1 MAKTLILT
9 GWKYGDYAVA
19 AALALRHFK
28 VADILGMSRRR
39 LPEYLEEVSGY
50 AEIVILGVSLAGDAE
65 RLAKALAR
73 LRKEKVKVTWISG
86 FDFPEWMGDD
96 IRSRL
101 ESYISPSES
110 VSVAVA
116 EYYKLNHGD
125 FAAYGDEG
133 QPVGKAYMEFMRAAE
148 YCYRNYQDEQ
158 AYPRVIRHM
167 EAMDAEGRWSESER
181 RMVEHYRRYGH
192 RELVGKS
199 EAIQKLQ
206 ESINLIAPH
215 EHTRV
220 LILGESGTGK
230 ETVATQ
236 IHFKSPRKD
245 EPFIAFN
252 CSSVTPNL
260 LESRFLGYEK
270 GAFTGA
276 NEAKA
281 GIFETANGSTL
292 FLDEIGELPLEAQGL
307 LLRVLE
313 EGRFQRLGGNARE
326 VEVDVRV
333 IAATNRNLAEMVRNK
348 EFREDLYYR
357 LQIIPLELPALRD
370 RPEDIIPLAEHYL
383 MMYNKKHRRRCFL
396 TNGAKEEL
404 MRYSWPGN
412 IRELRN
418 LIERLV
424 IISDVDAIFQMQ
436 LLAHK
441 ASVGQDDAI
450 EGAARASEGKNT
462 YYEAVT
468 QFEKAYIEQAILN
481 SDGDIAKAAERMG
494 VHKSMVYKKLK
505 KFKESGQSESDAR

>member
-281 GIFETANGSTL
+281 GIFETANGGTL

-333 IAATNRNLAEMVRNK
+333 IAATNRDLAEMVRDGK
-348 EFREDLYYR
+348 FRRDLYHR
-357 LQIIPLELPALRD
+357 LCVVQLRVPPLREHKEDIPLIAYAYRD
-370 RPEDIIPLAEHYL
+370 RNHMGGWLSPTQVEALQTYD
-383 MMYNKKHRRRCFL
+383 F
-396 TNGAKEEL
+396 
-404 MRYSWPGN
+404 PGN
-412 IRELRN
+412 VRELNN
-418 LIERLV
+418 LLERAYVLNIDDYDELIRQHRELNAALIPQDKMEV
-424 IISDVDAIFQMQ
+424 PDNLEEAIR
-436 LLAHK
+436 LHVKRVCEKYSHNITK
-441 ASVGQDDAI
+441 AS
-450 EGAARASEGKNT
+450 
-462 YYEAVT
+462 EA
-468 QFEKAYIEQAILN
+468 
-481 SDGDIAKAAERMG
+481 MG
-494 VHKSMVYKKLK
+494 VSRNTVRKYL
-505 KFKESGQSESDAR
+505 E

>member
-73 LRKEKVKVTWISG
+73 LRMEKVKVTWISG
-86 FDFPEWMGDD
+86 FDFPEWMGGD
-96 IRSRL
+96 IRSSL

-181 RMVEHYRRYGH
+181 RMVEHYHRYGH

-281 GIFETANGSTL
+281 GIFETANGGTL

-333 IAATNRNLAEMVRNK
+333 IAATNRDLAEMVRDGK
-348 EFREDLYYR
+348 FRRDLYHR
-357 LQIIPLELPALRD
+357 LCVVQLRVPPLREHKEDIPLIAYAYRD
-370 RPEDIIPLAEHYL
+370 RNHMGGWLSPAQVEALQTYD
-383 MMYNKKHRRRCFL
+383 F
-396 TNGAKEEL
+396 
-404 MRYSWPGN
+404 PGN
-412 IRELRN
+412 VRELNN
-418 LIERLV
+418 LLERAHVLNIDDYGELIRQHRELNAALV
-424 IISDVDAIFQMQ
+424 PQDMVEIPDDLEEAIR
-436 LLAHK
+436 LHVK
-441 ASVGQDDAI
+441 RVC
-450 EGAARASEGKNT
+450 
-462 YYEAVT
+462 
-468 QFEKAYIEQAILN
+468 EKYSHNITNA
-481 SDGDIAKAAERMG
+481 AKAMG
-494 VHKSMVYKKLK
+494 VSRNTVRKYL
-505 KFKESGQSESDAR
+505 E